1 MWINLLG
8 FKFIW
13 LGLVFL
19 GDVFIPIALILLLLH
34 LCYCCNKKAEF
45 QLVIWV
51 TAIGII
57 IDSLLIFV
65 GFFNFEHAA
74 HLPYWLLALWVCFAA
89 TVSQGMSFLK
99 GKVLWQILIG
109 ALFAPISYLTGANL
123 SLINF
128 EYSTVASFL
137 VLGLVTKNYLS
148 KSNSSLVFCSINK
161 MSPLDSTFNL
171 TTGSVLDLR
180 KLKRQLSN
188 SSPIPSV

>member
-109 ALFAPISYLTGANL
+109 ALFAPISYLTGSNL

-137 VLGLVTKNYLS
+137 VL
-148 KSNSSLVFCSINK
+148 SLIWG
-161 MSPLDSTFNL
+161 PLMAIIFL
-171 TTGSVLDLR
+171 LER
-180 KLKRQLSN
+180 KFYQAE
-188 SSPIPSV
+188 VQHA